1 MLEAQ
6 RELRKEC
13 RSPHDGLSARAFD
26 FRASLRDEMRI
37 RHVGGLGVRDRA
49 FGNGGHAHGDAPLD
63 PRHRE
68 RFELGACLIER
79 SAELL
84 D

>member
-6 RELRKEC
+6 RELGKKRC
-13 RSPHDGLSARAFD
+13 PAHYRLGARAFD
-26 FRASLRDEMRI
+26 FRASLRHKLRI
-37 RHVGGLGVRDRA
+37 RHVGGLGVGDRA
-49 FGNGGHAHGDAPLD
+49 FGNGGYAHRNASLD
-63 PRHRE
+63 PRHHQ

-79 SAELL
+79 SAQFL